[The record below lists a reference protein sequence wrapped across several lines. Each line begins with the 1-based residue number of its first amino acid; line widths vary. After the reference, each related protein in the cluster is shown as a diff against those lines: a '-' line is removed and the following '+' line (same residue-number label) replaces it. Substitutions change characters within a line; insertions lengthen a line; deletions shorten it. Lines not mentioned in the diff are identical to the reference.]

1 VGDETH
7 DTDKRISNHRCLQ
20 GISQSRPTV
29 HCTPRDGVIVV
40 TVLMAFLAG
49 MTLGGLFTGSTREPT
64 RVAANIVPP
73 YPGGTLLTM
82 R

>member
-1 VGDETH
+1 MDQH
-7 DTDKRISNHRCLQ
+7 DQQLLQKQLRAISA
-20 GISQSRPTV
+20 
-29 HCTPRDGVIVV
+29 PRRDDGVIVA

-49 MTLGGLFTGSTREPT
+49 MTLGGLFTGSTSEPT

-73 YPGGTLLTM
+73 YPGGTPLTM

>member
-1 VGDETH
+1 MDQH
-7 DTDKRISNHRCLQ
+7 DQQLLQKQLRAISAPR
-20 GISQSRPTV
+20 
-29 HCTPRDGVIVV
+29 RDGVIVV

-49 MTLGGLFTGSTREPT
+49 MTLGGLFTGSTSEPT
-64 RVAANIVPP
+64 RVVANIVPP